1 MTRNDLTRRD
11 LRASVR
17 LTTRNSA
24 TAGLLFGGLGSLTSL
39 LFVASGVSPGS
50 GGVELLGL
58 VVGSATVVA
67 AAVGTVA
74 WTVFVERSDRW
85 SVPVRGAVAGGATVW
100 GSITL
105 VVPVVVV
112 VDRLG
117 EMWAP
122 TTTALEVL
130 VLAGLAGTLGMV
142 SVGAFFLPVG
152 VLAGYL
158 LGRRRSPN
166 PGPVPLVSR
175 RR

>member
-1 MTRNDLTRRD
+1 
-11 LRASVR
+11 VR
-17 LTTRNSA
+17 STTRSA
-24 TAGLLFGGLGSLTSL
+24 VTAGLFFGGLASLTSL
-39 LFVASGVSPGS
+39 AFVTSGSSVGS
-50 GGVELLGL
+50 GGVELPGL

-67 AAVGTVA
+67 AAVGAVA
-74 WTVFVERSDRW
+74 WAVFVERSDRW

-112 VDRLG
+112 VDQLG
-117 EMWAP
+117 EMSVS
-122 TTTALEVL
+122 TTAALEVL

-142 SVGAFFLPVG
+142 AVGVFFLPVG
-152 VLAGYL
+152 LLAGYL

-175 RR
+175 LR